1 MRRQRPK
8 YNKSQSEMTF
18 PLTRD
23 PDSPPKFKKHKL
35 FAGVSFASRC
45 QLRLQA
51 SENWKLLRQR
61 KASLAAKD
69 EQDREGAGRRT
80 RDWRQLAVLVHENLN
95 CKMGSIGG
103 RLHPH
108 PFANICVLI
117 TWKSV
122 RAWSSEQICYQPA
135 TTHGALRL
143 FSAIILIC
151 LMLDRIKIQ
160 PKNMMPMSRRFT
172 LFNAICS

>member
-69 EQDREGAGRRT
+69 EQDREGGGGAEDQRLKTTGGACSWKFKLQNGLYR
-80 RDWRQLAVLVHENLN
+80 WAVTSP
-95 CKMGSIGG
+95 SI
-103 RLHPH
+103 R
-108 PFANICVLI
+108 
-117 TWKSV
+117 
-122 RAWSSEQICYQPA
+122 
-135 TTHGALRL
+135 
-143 FSAIILIC
+143 
-151 LMLDRIKIQ
+151 
-160 PKNMMPMSRRFT
+160 
-172 LFNAICS
+172 